1 MTLDDKFK
9 EVKKQVGLFLVQNGF
24 KKVKSHYRREFTDS
38 RCLFQI
44 LKPRGYSHDKLICWQ
59 LVGGI
64 FFNAL
69 DPIFRD
75 GGLADE
81 DSFSS
86 FEKRFNT
93 TVKRGVSF
101 WEITPETNV
110 ADHIDFFKT
119 TNHDLF
125 EQLDQAADIRI
136 YTKSQIN
143 YYLENTRNV
152 AANGLLA
159 ATALAKMS
167 GRKEDYESLLKIIDE
182 RDIGMS
188 YMNQKLTV
196 IKENKTAI

>member
-1 MTLDDKFK
+1 MTLDEKFK
-9 EVKKQVGLFLVQNGF
+9 EAKKQVGLFLVQNGF

-44 LKPRGYSHDKLICWQ
+44 LKPRGYSHDELICWQ

-75 GGLADE
+75 RGLTDA

-86 FEKRFNT
+86 FDKNLNT
-93 TVKRGVSF
+93 TIERGVSF
-101 WEITPETNV
+101 WEITPETNIV
-110 ADHIDFFKT
+110 DHINFFKT
-119 TNHDLF
+119 TNRDLF
-125 EQLDQAADIRI
+125 KQLDQAADIHIHAKSRI
-136 YTKSQIN
+136 K

-152 AANGLLA
+152 AANGLLE

-167 GRKEDYESLLKIIDE
+167 GRQEDYESLLKLIEE
-182 RDIGMS
+182 RDINMS
-188 YMNQKLTV
+188 YMNQKLAV
-196 IKENKTAI
+196 IKEDITAI